1 MFELNMDPFTRDHI
15 GEHGAFAF
23 RTNRQHVEIACAA
36 VAHRLDVPVGS
47 IVIEWAWKRK
57 VVEPV
62 KLRRA
67 A

>member
-1 MFELNMDPFTRDHI
+1 MTDELPHDPWSRRYA
-15 GEHGAFAF
+15 GEHNAFLV
-23 RTNRQHVEIACAA
+23 RENGVLIPIARAA

-47 IVIEWAWKRK
+47 IVIEWAWQK